1 MDEKMGRRELGA
13 TCAWCQSPS
22 PARPRPGTVRHTCLL
37 GTSYV
42 PRPGLSLAEVS
53 QAAPG
58 TPLMQENT

>member
-1 MDEKMGRRELGA
+1 MRLVPEPE
-13 TCAWCQSPS
+13 PS
-22 PARPRPGTVRHTCLL
+22 PPRPGTVRHTCLL
-37 GTSYV
+37 GTSYL